1 MKDEIMEKL
10 FILLRDREFWGI
22 IIFIF
27 LVGVRIKYV
36 RWFRRYGDEFKP
48 RDKRH
53 PLNIIGRI
61 VQSVFGLLLILALIF
76 KIFVIL

>member
-1 MKDEIMEKL
+1 MEKISVL
-10 FILLRDREFWGI
+10 FMDKEVWIILFFILLQ
-22 IIFIF
+22 IFK
-27 LVGVRIKYV
+27 IKYI

-61 VQSVFGLLLILALIF
+61 VHGTFLALLLLLLIV
-76 KIFVIL
+76 KIVLLLDD